1 MTVTDTLPLLARARS
16 GDTAALDELVARHR
30 PLLVRWARG
39 RLPAWARDLSDT
51 EDLVQNTL
59 VKTLRNLQGFQP
71 VSDVAFQ
78 QYLREAVRNAIRD
91 EVRGAVRR
99 PGRALIDSQQP
110 AHAPTPL
117 ERVIGAERLA
127 RYEGALARLPEEERH
142 AIVARFEFGFT
153 HAELAA
159 MRGKGTPDSA
169 RKLLQRAMVHL
180 LDFMRG
186 STTSSD
192 YQASPDSDP
201 ASSQRSW

>member
-16 GDTAALDELVARHR
+16 GDAAALDELVAHHR

-39 RLPAWARDLSDT
+39 RLPAWARDLADT

-59 VKTLRNLQGFQP
+59 IKTLRNLQGFEP
-71 VSDVAFQ
+71 ASEVAFQ
-78 QYLREAVRNAIRD
+78 QYLREAVKNAIRD
-91 EVRGAVRR
+91 EVRAAMRR
-99 PGRALIDSQQP
+99 PGRAPVDTQHP
-110 AHAPTPL
+110 ADTPTPL

-127 RYEGALARLPEEERH
+127 RYEGALARLPEEERS

-159 MRGKGTPDSA
+159 MRGKGTPDAA

-180 LDFMRG
+180 LEFMRG
-186 STTSSD
+186 ATSPES
-192 YQASPDSDP
+192 QASPDSDP
-201 ASSQRSW
+201 APSRRSG